1 MHVRHPNIIQTLFG
15 IKLALFCLFFSA
27 CSYQKLTM
35 PSANNKMGGYA
46 FYKKAVAFQWSA
58 RDSFA
63 INAILKGEIP
73 SFYKKFTKVHTQI
86 VTDKNKIIR
95 AKYYVATDYLVIGN
109 NKDWARIPLTPMAA
123 QKIAD
128 SLHCFLPTTKMVE
141 EIYTQSKVKLE
152 PIPMYAFRDST
163 ITMWQHHL
171 MIEAL
176 RKGKRGLISGIKKD
190 VVLSNKIIEQGKT
203 NRVAIYGWHQLNG
216 TPIQPLYAGHINS
229 YVDYS
234 HGIRLVMD
242 KIKVNGTWMHYT
254 SILKDP
260 LLRKLLTNEQEPII
274 VGY

>member
-1 MHVRHPNIIQTLFG
+1 
-15 IKLALFCLFFSA
+15 
-27 CSYQKLTM
+27 M
-35 PSANNKMGGYA
+35 PSSNNKLSGYS
-46 FYKKAVAFQWSA
+46 FYKKAVTFQWSA

-63 INAILKGEIP
+63 INSILNGDIP
-73 SFYKKFTKVHTQI
+73 SFYKKFTKVHTKI
-86 VTDKNKIIR
+86 VTDQNKIIR
-95 AKYYVATDYLVIGN
+95 AKYYVARDYLVIGN

-152 PIPMYAFRDST
+152 PIPMYAYRDST

-216 TPIQPLYAGHINS
+216 KPIQPLYAGHINS

-234 HGIRLVMD
+234 HGIRLVLD
-242 KIKVNGTWMHYT
+242 KIKVNGKWMHYT

-260 LLRKLLTNEQEPII
+260 LLRKLLTNEQDPIMI
-274 VGY
+274 GY